1 MKITPR
7 RFLVY
12 AIALMALISM
22 LTSCTKDSIY
32 ECGTI
37 IGGYTEFNTAIN
49 NYIFYLEV
57 SYPDMIINERVDQKT
72 YESFF
77 VGDEICLQ

>member
-7 RFLVY
+7 KLFVY
-12 AIALMALISM
+12 IIALMALLSM

-32 ECGTI
+32 ECGTV
-37 IGGYTEFNTAIN
+37 IGGHTEFNTAIN

-72 YESFF
+72 YESYYN
-77 VGDEICLQ
+77 GDTICLQ